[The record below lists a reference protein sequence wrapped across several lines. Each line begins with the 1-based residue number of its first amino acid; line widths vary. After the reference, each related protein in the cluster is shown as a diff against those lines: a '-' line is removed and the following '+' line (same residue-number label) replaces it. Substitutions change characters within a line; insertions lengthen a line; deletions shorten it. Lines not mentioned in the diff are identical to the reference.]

1 MRRFL
6 VSVGSVVA
14 VALLFA
20 CGGGDKPADHPQGG
34 TSGGAGGAGGS
45 SEAADAGPASTTTLL
60 VGDAGELQGT
70 KLQTSGTLTIDG
82 GTTPSGKLDPGERDP
97 GRSRQDLITIIQ
109 SHRDEARA
117 CYDAAVKCHP
127 GIEGNLDI
135 TWTIDPKGK
144 VSDTGADA
152 SKSDIHEPGLIK
164 CIGDVIRKIPWAAS
178 PRGVET
184 HAHYPFN
191 FHPHGS
197 TQH

>member
-6 VSVGSVVA
+6 VSVGPVVA

-20 CGGGDKPADHPQGG
+20 CGGGDKPAEHPQGG

-45 SEAADAGPASTTTLL
+45 SEASDAGPSTTTSSLL
-60 VGDAGELQGT
+60 VGDAGELQGS
-70 KLQTSGTLTIDG
+70 KLTSSGTITIDAG
-82 GTTPSGKLDPGERDP
+82 GTGSGKLDPHERDP
-97 GRSRQDLITIIQ
+97 GRSQQDLITIIQ

-117 CYDAAVKCHP
+117 CYDTALKSHP
-127 GIEGNLDI
+127 GIVGNVDI

-144 VSDTGADA
+144 VSDTGVDD
-152 SKSDIHEPGLIK
+152 SKSDIHEPGLVK

-184 HAHYPFN
+184 RAHYPFN
-191 FHPHGS
+191 FHPHGA
-197 TQH
+197 QH